1 MDRKKIS
8 LILLGV
14 FTIVAVFS
22 AANLLL
28 NDKSDMTSE
37 NGTLEITDSKSNLTR
52 NVSFEKSGE
61 CLEVYDANTI
71 WVYGVGKV
79 QLIQVGLPEKND
91 KKYDDA
97 KKFTEE
103 MCLGKVVYLDID
115 DANPKD
121 KYDRTLAIVY
131 VNGSD
136 VNKELINKNLA
147 EISYFE
153 PSEFKK
159 GEI

>member
-8 LILLGV
+8 LILLGI
-14 FTIVAVFS
+14 FIVVAIFS

-28 NDKSDMTSE
+28 NDKSTNTSE
-37 NGTLEITDSKSNLTR
+37 NGTLEITDSKSNQTR

-79 QLIQVGLPEKND
+79 QLIQVKIPEKND
-91 KKYDDA
+91 KNYSDA

-136 VNKELINKNLA
+136 VNRELINRNLA

>member
-8 LILLGV
+8 LILLGI
-14 FTIVAVFS
+14 FIIVAVFS

-28 NDKSDMTSE
+28 NDKSTTTSE
-37 NGTLEITDSKSNLTR
+37 NGTLEITDSKSNQTR
-52 NVSFEKSGE
+52 NVSFEVSGE

-91 KKYDDA
+91 AKYADA

-121 KYDRTLAIVY
+121 KYDRALAIVY

-136 VNKELINKNLA
+136 VNKELINRNLA